1 MQPNKMSNAPS
12 EQLPQKLTRINFK
25 IQRRKRLPRRDFA
38 FCPLR
43 KYNYSPNYVVKNL
56 RSSTKIRVIE
66 TFICNLTL
74 PEYLISTPLNPR
86 WTPRHTH
93 RPRKRKVDPK
103 LPLLLS
109 PVVRLITPLVILSGS
124 TAPPP
129 LIPFNSNFSE
139 LDGRRLA
146 RLFCFF
152 LNFSYI
158 FAEYSDSYIVN
169 ICGILIFKIAII
181 QRRIR
186 LSQFLWEFVFLISI
200 RVNFCVT
207 VLCGFYRFTG

>member
-1 MQPNKMSNAPS
+1 MKKKKFQ
-12 EQLPQKLTRINFK
+12 
-25 IQRRKRLPRRDFA
+25 
-38 FCPLR
+38 
-43 KYNYSPNYVVKNL
+43 
-56 RSSTKIRVIE
+56 
-66 TFICNLTL
+66 ICNLTL
-74 PEYLISTPLNPR
+74 PEYLISTLLNPR

-93 RPRKRKVDPK
+93 RPRKRKIDPK

-109 PVVRLITPLVILSGS
+109 PVVRLTTPLVILSGP

-169 ICGILIFKIAII
+169 ICGIIIFKIAII
-181 QRRIR
+181 QWRIR

-200 RVNFCVT
+200 RVNFCDCVMWIISFSRDNWIISLRPWRFLSINLMCRY
-207 VLCGFYRFTG
+207 VFWIVCYIIWEFYSSLTTSLLDE

>member
-1 MQPNKMSNAPS
+1 MR
-12 EQLPQKLTRINFK
+12 LYIKLVF
-25 IQRRKRLPRRDFA
+25 
-38 FCPLR
+38 
-43 KYNYSPNYVVKNL
+43 
-56 RSSTKIRVIE
+56 
-66 TFICNLTL
+66 CNLTL
-74 PEYLISTPLNPR
+74 SEYLISTLLNPR

-93 RPRKRKVDPK
+93 RPRKRKIDPK

-109 PVVRLITPLVILSGS
+109 PVVRLITPLVILSGY

-169 ICGILIFKIAII
+169 ICGILIFTIAII
-181 QRRIR
+181 QWRIR

-200 RVNFCVT
+200 RVNFCDCVMWIISFHGIT
-207 VLCGFYRFTG
+207 GLFRCVREGFYQSTWCAAMSFGSYATSSGNSTLHWRLHYWMSSFCFHQHLFS